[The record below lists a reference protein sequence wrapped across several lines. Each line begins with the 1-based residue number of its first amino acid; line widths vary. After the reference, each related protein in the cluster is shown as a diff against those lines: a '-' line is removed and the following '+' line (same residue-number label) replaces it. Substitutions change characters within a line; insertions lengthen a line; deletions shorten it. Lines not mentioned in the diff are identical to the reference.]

1 MFKANAYNLYQQNS
15 VSVESPAKL
24 IEMLYEGILKFAAQA
39 KRHMEADDIEK
50 KILYINK
57 VADIF
62 TELLNVLDYER
73 GGEVAVYLTGLYTH
87 QIKTLTQANV
97 ENDSTKIDLVMGVAR
112 GLLEAWR
119 EIHAHELGRWAQDRT
134 FRK

>member
-1 MFKANAYNLYQQNS
+1 MFRANAYNLYQQNS
-15 VSVESPAKL
+15 VTVESPAKL
-24 IEMLYEGILKFAAQA
+24 IEMLYEGILKFCAQA
-39 KRHMEADDIEK
+39 QRYIEMGDIEK

-57 VADIF
+57 VTDIF

-87 QIKTLTQANV
+87 QIKVLTQANM
-97 ENDSTKIDLVMGVAR
+97 ENDAEKINLVIRVAR

-119 EIHAHELGRWAQDRT
+119 EIHQHELGR
-134 FRK
+134 